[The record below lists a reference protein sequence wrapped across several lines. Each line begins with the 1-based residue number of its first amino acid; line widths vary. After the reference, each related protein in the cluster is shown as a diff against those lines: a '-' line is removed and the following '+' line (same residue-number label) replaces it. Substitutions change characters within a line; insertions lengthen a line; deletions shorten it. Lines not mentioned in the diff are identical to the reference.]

1 MSAERSSASPQP
13 HGIGKDGLEMDS
25 SHRIFVSVDEETHR
39 RARIRADQLELSV
52 PELAASALASAVETV
67 ELSEHAPEEALGDDH
82 PGVDDL
88 IQQIRADYPDFR
100 AADNLTK
107 DQLYDGVGRGGS

>member
-1 MSAERSSASPQP
+1 
-13 HGIGKDGLEMDS
+13 MDS
-25 SHRIFVSVDEETHR
+25 SHRVFVSVDEETHR